1 MLRKKKK
8 SVCPPGWPA
17 NWLGE
22 WNQCCELDVLFSSAE
37 QHTGSVRVQHATVWS
52 GDLCGA
58 DGTQNHQR
66 HHKSTRAVYLLTCV
80 TKRCI
85 IKLWSLA
92 GLKIFF
98 YVLIS
103 KEMLKKNA
111 SKIKRTSR
119 LMWFKHRTWHSAFS
133 LHACQTHFC
142 QMCYYFNQCS
152 FSSFRTKHHM
162 TLARL
167 RSLKQE
173 PVAICLNFFLTK
185 VFFSYSSLVLNV
197 S

>member
-22 WNQCCELDVLFSSAE
+22 WNQCCELDELFSSAE

-66 HHKSTRAVYLLTCV
+66 HHKSTRAVYLLTRV

-103 KEMLKKNA
+103 KEMLKKRGQVVSCGLSTEHDILLLVFMHVRRIFVKCA
-111 SKIKRTSR
+111 TI
-119 LMWFKHRTWHSAFS
+119 LISAVS
-133 LHACQTHFC
+133 VVL
-142 QMCYYFNQCS
+142 
-152 FSSFRTKHHM
+152 TKHHM
-162 TLARL
+162 TLAWL